1 MTKPKVLLLGK
12 LPPPYMG
19 PSIATEILLKSTLKN
34 NFELIHLDTKI
45 NHKISSFGRWSFTK
59 VFKNISIYFTM
70 FFLLSKHKPNLVLVP
85 ISQTT
90 IGFFKDSLF
99 ILIAKLFGKK
109 VLLQLRGS
117 NFKTWISHSSLF
129 NKSYVK
135 FILKKTQGIIVLGN
149 NLKYLFVDYYNNDNI
164 FVVPNGGD
172 YIIPKRNESDEVKIL
187 YLSNLLASKGV
198 EDVFKAIEIL
208 NREINVISSEV
219 EKPKFS
225 IDLIG
230 EWYNENDKN
239 NCLAI
244 KENNQLPMRVH
255 SSKGIAEKF
264 QYLADAD
271 IFVFPPREPEGHPW
285 SIVEA
290 MSASLPIIS
299 TNQGAIIESVI
310 DSVNGFIVEPNDPE
324 QIAEKLKLL
333 IEDIELRKKMGAAS
347 RQLYLANF
355 TEAKMVEKLTAVFNK
370 IIEA

>member
-34 NFELIHLDTKI
+34 KFELIHLDTKI
-45 NHKISSFGRWSFTK
+45 NHTISSFGTWSFTK
-59 VFKNISIYFTM
+59 IFKNISIYFTM
-70 FFLLSKHKPNLVLVP
+70 FSLLRKHKPNLVLVP

-90 IGFFKDSLF
+90 IGFLKDSLF

-117 NFKTWISHSSLF
+117 NFKTWISHSSSV

-135 FILKKTQGIIVLGN
+135 FIIKKTKGIIVLGN
-149 NLKYLFVDYYNNDNI
+149 NLKHLFADYYNNDNI

-172 YIIPKRNESDEVKIL
+172 YNIPKKNESNEVKIL
-187 YLSNLLASKGV
+187 YLSNLLVSKGV
-198 EDVFKAIEIL
+198 QDVFKAIEIL
-208 NREINVISSEV
+208 AKKATV
-219 EKPKFS
+219 KFS

-230 EWYNENDKN
+230 EWSNENDKN
-239 NCLAI
+239 NCLVI
-244 KENNQLPMRVH
+244 KEKSRLPMRVH
-255 SSKGIAEKF
+255 SSKGVAEKF
-264 QYLADAD
+264 QYLANAD

-290 MSASLPIIS
+290 MAASLPVIS

-310 DSVNGFIVEPNDPE
+310 DGVNGFIVEPNYPE

-347 RQLYLANF
+347 RELYLANF
-355 TEAKMVEKLTAVFNK
+355 TEAKMVEKLTTVFNK
-370 IIEA
+370 IIET

>member
-1 MTKPKVLLLGK
+1 MAKQKVLLLGK

-19 PSIATEILLKSTLKN
+19 PSIATEIILQSTLN
-34 NFELIHLDTKI
+34 NHFELIHLDTKI
-45 NHKISSFGRWSFTK
+45 NHKISSFGTWSFTK
-59 VFKNISIYFTM
+59 VFANISIYFKM
-70 FFLLSKHKPNLVLVP
+70 VSLLRKCKPDLVLIP

-117 NFKTWISHSSLF
+117 NFKNWVTNSSSV
-129 NKSYVK
+129 NKKYIK

-149 NLKYLFVDYYNNDNI
+149 NLKHLFTDYYTEDRI
-164 FVVPNGGD
+164 FVVPNGGN
-172 YIIPKRNESDEVKIL
+172 YVIPKRNESDEVKIL

-208 NREINVISSEV
+208 
-219 EKPKFS
+219 KQKTTTKFS
-225 IDLIG
+225 IDFIG
-230 EWYNENDKN
+230 EWYNEHDKEKCLTIKEKN
-239 NCLAI
+239 N
-244 KENNQLPMRVH
+244 LPLH
-255 SSKGIAEKF
+255 IHKSKGVTEKF

-290 MSASLPIIS
+290 MAAGLPVIS

-310 DSVNGFIVEPNDPE
+310 DGVNGFIVEPNHPE
-324 QIAEKLKLL
+324 QIAEKLQLL

-347 RQLYLANF
+347 RELYLANF
-355 TEAKMVEKLTAVFNK
+355 TEAKMVEKLTTVFNK
-370 IIEA
+370 IIQA

>member
-19 PSIATEILLKSTLKN
+19 PSIATEIILKSSLKN
-34 NFELIHLDTKI
+34 SFELIHLDTKI
-45 NHKISSFGRWSFTK
+45 NHEISSFGTWSFTK
-59 VFKNISIYFTM
+59 VFANIAIYFKM
-70 FFLLSKHKPNLVLVP
+70 FSLLRKHKPALALIP

-90 IGFFKDSLF
+90 TGFFKDSLF

-117 NFKTWISHSSLF
+117 NFKTWIAHSSSL
-129 NKSYVK
+129 NKWFVK
-135 FILKKTQGIIVLGN
+135 CILKKTQGMIVLGN
-149 NLKYLFVDYYNNDNI
+149 NLKYLFTDYYAQENI

-172 YIIPKRNESDEVKIL
+172 YTVPKRNNSDEVKIL

-208 NREINVISSEV
+208 QTRTKI
-219 EKPKFS
+219 KFS

-230 EWYNENDKN
+230 EWYNEIDKSK
-239 NCLAI
+239 CLAI
-244 KENNQLPMRVH
+244 KEKNQLPIRIH
-255 SSKGIAEKF
+255 RSKGVTEKF

-290 MSASLPIIS
+290 MASGLPVIS
-299 TNQGAIIESVI
+299 TDQGAIIESVI
-310 DSVNGFIVEPNDPE
+310 DNKNGFIVEPNHPE
-324 QIAEKLKLL
+324 QIAEKLALL
-333 IEDIELRKKMGAAS
+333 IEDIELRKKMGTAS
-347 RQLYLANF
+347 RELYLANF
-355 TEAKMVEKLTAVFNK
+355 TEEKMVEKLSTVFNK

>member
-19 PSIATEILLKSTLKN
+19 PSIATEIILKSSLKN
-34 NFELIHLDTKI
+34 SFELIHLDTKI
-45 NHKISSFGRWSFTK
+45 NHEISSFGTWSFTK
-59 VFKNISIYFTM
+59 VFANIAIYFKM
-70 FFLLSKHKPNLVLVP
+70 FSLLRKHKPALVLIP

-90 IGFFKDSLF
+90 TGFFKDSLF

-117 NFKTWISHSSLF
+117 NFKTWISNSSSV

-135 FILKKTQGIIVLGN
+135 YILKKTQGMIVLGN
-149 NLKYLFVDYYNNDNI
+149 NLKYLFTDYYTQDNI

-172 YIIPKRNESDEVKIL
+172 YTVPERNKSDEVRIL

-208 NREINVISSEV
+208 HTDTKI
-219 EKPKFS
+219 KFS
-225 IDLIG
+225 IDLVG
-230 EWYNENDKN
+230 EWYNETTKEK
-239 NCLAI
+239 CLSI
-244 KENNQLPMRVH
+244 KEKNQLPIRIH
-255 SSKGIAEKF
+255 KSKGVTEKF

-290 MSASLPIIS
+290 MAAGLPVIS
-299 TNQGAIIESVI
+299 TDQGAIIESVI
-310 DSVNGFIVEPNDPE
+310 NNKNGFIIEPNHPE
-324 QIAEKLKLL
+324 QIAEKLALL
-333 IEDIELRKKMGAAS
+333 IEDIELRKKMGTAS
-347 RQLYLANF
+347 RELYLANF
-355 TEAKMVEKLTAVFNK
+355 TEEKMVEKLTTVFNK